1 MPTVLDKIVATK
13 REELA
18 SAVAARPL
26 VEIQAAI
33 ADAPTVR
40 DFVASLREHGP
51 HSPSGPMAVITE
63 VKKASPSAGIIRED
77 FDHVAI
83 AREYDTAGAACI
95 SVLTD
100 EQYFQGSL
108 QYLVDVRAAVTKPV
122 IRKDF
127 LIDPYQVYEARAAG
141 ADCVLLIAECLDQNM
156 LRTLFE
162 TASELGMHCLI
173 ELYDEENVER
183 VLALD
188 PPLVGVNN
196 RDLRTFTVDI
206 GHSARLRQQMP
217 ADLLF
222 VSESGIR
229 GGDETRQLVGQGV
242 GAVLVGE
249 TLMRAESIQA
259 KLAELALLDR

>member
-1 MPTVLDKIVATK
+1 MSTILDKIVATK
-13 REELA
+13 QDE
-18 SAVAARPL
+18 VAAAKRTSPIEE
-26 VEIQAAI
+26 VRAAM
-33 ADAPTVR
+33 ADAPPVR
-40 DFVASLREHGP
+40 DFVESLRKHGP
-51 HSPSGPMAVITE
+51 TGPSGPMAVIAE
-63 VKKASPSAGIIRED
+63 VKKASPSAGVIRED

-83 AREYDTAGAACI
+83 GKAYDAAGAACI

-108 QYLVDVRAAVTKPV
+108 SYMTEVRAAVAKPV

-127 LIDPYQVYEARAAG
+127 LIAPYQVFEARAAG
-141 ADCVLLIAECLDQNM
+141 ADCVLLIAECLTQDQ
-156 LRTLFE
+156 LVTLYE
-162 TASELGMHCLI
+162 TARELNMHCLI

-183 VLALD
+183 VLSLS

-196 RDLRTFTVDI
+196 RDLRSFTVDI

-217 ADLLF
+217 DDVLF

-242 GAVLVGE
+242 AAVLVGE
-249 TLMRAESIQA
+249 TLMKADSIEA
-259 KLAELALLDR
+259 KLHELALL